1 MKHNWT
7 TQDLTNTLNIILSN
21 YNRKEWSVV
30 LADIS
35 ETIGTTKGSVKALYT
50 SLKRISQGYEPDPKK
65 GGVGCNWGQNVESSY
80 NQWVKDNKLS
90 QSKINIIFS

>member
-1 MKHNWT
+1 MVSST
-7 TQDLTNTLNIILSN
+7 
-21 YNRKEWSVV
+21 YR
-30 LADIS
+30 
-35 ETIGTTKGSVKALYT
+35 SVKALYT
-50 SLKRISQGYEPDPKK
+50 SLKRISQGHEPNPTK